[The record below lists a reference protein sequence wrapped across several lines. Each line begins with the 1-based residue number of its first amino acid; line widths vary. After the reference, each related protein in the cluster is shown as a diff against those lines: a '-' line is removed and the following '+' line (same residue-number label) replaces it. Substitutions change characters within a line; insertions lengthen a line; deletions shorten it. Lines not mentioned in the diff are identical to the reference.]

1 MLRYL
6 IRLRNK
12 SNSGPQQIR
21 DISSE
26 FSKVTERFGTPLKN
40 FRISEIAI
48 EFDLFAKD
56 VESEKGA
63 VNALVSEYGSLLS
76 ERNLSEAIPYIQSKQ
91 AAVQFVIELFNE
103 QRYWECHEVME
114 GIWRE
119 EKVPAEKDLQQGVI
133 LAVSALVHAQK
144 DESDVCFGMI
154 PRTLKKMSRWE
165 KRDYLGLNVDLLRN
179 RLEGMLET
187 RHVLF
192 QKI

>member
-6 IRLRNK
+6 IRLENQRN
-12 SNSGPQQIR
+12 SRPQQIKE
-21 DISSE
+21 ISSE
-26 FSKVTERFGTPLKN
+26 FSKVVERFSTPLKN

-56 VESEKGA
+56 AESEKEA
-63 VNALVSEYGSLLS
+63 VKALVSECGSLLS
-76 ERNLSEAIPYIQSKQ
+76 ERNLSEAFPYVQSKQ

-114 GIWRE
+114 GVWRE

-144 DESDVCFGMI
+144 DEGVVCFGMI
-154 PRTLKKMSRWE
+154 PRTLKKLSRWE
-165 KRDYLGLNVDLLRN
+165 KGDYLGLSVNLLRN
-179 RLEGMLET
+179 RLEEMLET
-187 RHVLF
+187 RRIIF

>member
-6 IRLRNK
+6 IRLANQN
-12 SNSGPQQIR
+12 NSRPQQIKE
-21 DISSE
+21 ISSE
-26 FSKVTERFGTPLKN
+26 FSKVTERFDTPLKN

-56 VESEKGA
+56 AESEKQA
-63 VNALVSEYGSLLS
+63 VKALVSEYGLLLS
-76 ERNLSEAIPYIQSKQ
+76 ERNLNEAIPYIQSKQ
-91 AAVQFVIELFNE
+91 ATVQFVIELFNE

-114 GIWRE
+114 SIWRE
-119 EKVPAEKDLQQGVI
+119 EEVPAEKNLQHGVI

-144 DESDVCFGMI
+144 NESDVCFGMI
-154 PRTLKKMSRWE
+154 PRTLEKLSRWE

-179 RLEGMLET
+179 RLEEMLET
-187 RHVLF
+187 RHILF